1 MNEIHLSKSKYCR
14 AIQCNKMLW
23 LEKNKPEE
31 KGEMDNQAVL
41 DNGTKVGELAKGIF
55 GKHTNIEYDE
65 NLDKM
70 IYDTKEAL
78 KESSNIITEASF
90 KYKNNFCS
98 IDILKVNGNSVE
110 IYEVKSSTE
119 IKDIY
124 LDDISYQFYILNK
137 LEYKV
142 TKASIIYINNQYI
155 RHGELNLSEF
165 FNSEDVTDIVQ
176 EKQKEIESKIKE
188 INEYMK
194 QEAEPKQEIGMQCF
208 KPYQCQFWKYCTK
221 HLPEHNVFQIRKMH
235 KDKALKFYYEGKTNF
250 KDLLEEN
257 MNWKFKQQIEF
268 EEFNYEPHIDK
279 QKIREFMKNLYYPI
293 YFLDFETMQTAIPEF
308 DNSKPYQQIPFQY
321 SLHYITKED
330 GELLHKE
337 FLAESG
343 MDPRRKLA
351 EQLVKDIP
359 KDVCVTAYNMMFEK
373 GRIKELAEI
382 FPDLSEHLMNIHNHI
397 QDLMIPFS
405 ERMYYCKDMQ
415 GSYSIKY
422 VLPALFPNDPEL
434 NYHNLPLIHNGG
446 EAMNIFPKIKDMSK
460 EEQKKA
466 RYGLLKYCELDTYAM
481 VKVWEKLKEV

>member
-55 GKHTNIEYDE
+55 GNYTNIEYDE

-78 KESSNIITEASF
+78 KESSNVITEASF

-137 LEYKV
+137 LGYKV
-142 TKASIIYINNQYI
+142 TKASIGYINNQYI
-155 RHGELNLSEF
+155 RHGELNLSEL
-165 FNSEDVTDIVQ
+165 FNIEDVTDIVQ
-176 EKQKEIESKIKE
+176 EKQKEIEAKIKE
-188 INEYMK
+188 INKYMK
-194 QEAEPKQEIGMQCF
+194 QEDEPKQEIGMQCF

-235 KDKALKFYYEGKTNF
+235 KDKALKFYYEGKINF
-250 KDLLEEN
+250 KDLLEEE

-268 EEFNYEPHIDK
+268 QEFNYEPHIDK

-293 YFLDFETMQTAIPEF
+293 YFLDFETMQPAIPEF

-321 SLHYITKED
+321 SLHHIEKEN
-330 GELLHKE
+330 GKLFHKE

-343 MDPRRKLA
+343 TDPRRKLA

-359 KDVCVTAYNMMFEK
+359 KDVCTTAYNMSFEK

-382 FPDLSEHLMNIHNHI
+382 FPDLSVHLMNIHDHI

-460 EEQKKA
+460 EEQEKA

-481 VKVWEKLKEV
+481 AKVWEKLKNI

>member
-55 GKHTNIEYDE
+55 GNYTNIEYDE

-98 IDILKVNGNSVE
+98 IDILKVNENSVE

-137 LEYKV
+137 LGYKV
-142 TKASIIYINNQYI
+142 TKASIVYVNNKYI

-321 SLHYITKED
+321 SLHYIEKEN
-330 GELLHKE
+330 GELFHKE

-343 MDPRRKLA
+343 TDPRRKLA

-382 FPDLSEHLMNIHNHI
+382 FPDLSEHLMNIHEHI

-460 EEQKKA
+460 EEQEKA

>member
-55 GKHTNIEYDE
+55 GNYTNIEYDE

-70 IYDTKEAL
+70 IYYTKEAL

-137 LEYKV
+137 LGYKV
-142 TKASIIYINNQYI
+142 TKASIVYINNQYI
-155 RHGELNLSEF
+155 RHGELNLSEL
-165 FNSEDVTDIVQ
+165 FNIEDVTDIVQ
-176 EKQKEIESKIKE
+176 EKQKEIEAKIKE

-194 QEAEPKQEIGMQCF
+194 QKAEPKQEIGMQCF

-235 KDKALKFYYEGKTNF
+235 KDKALKFYYEGKINF
-250 KDLLEEN
+250 KDLLEEE

-268 EEFNYEPHIDK
+268 QEFNYEPHIDK

-321 SLHYITKED
+321 SLHYIEKEN
-330 GELLHKE
+330 GELFHKE

-343 MDPRRKLA
+343 TDPRRKLA

-382 FPDLSEHLMNIHNHI
+382 FPDLSEHLMNIHEHI

-460 EEQKKA
+460 EEQEKA

-481 VKVWEKLKEV
+481 VKVWEKLKDI

>member
-31 KGEMDNQAVL
+31 KGEIDNQAVL

-55 GKHTNIEYDE
+55 GNYTNIEYDE

-137 LEYKV
+137 LGYKV

-382 FPDLSEHLMNIHNHI
+382 FPDLSEHLMNIHEHI

-460 EEQKKA
+460 EEQEKA

>member
-31 KGEMDNQAVL
+31 KGKMDNQAVL

-137 LEYKV
+137 LGYKV

-481 VKVWEKLKEV
+481 VKVWEKLKDI

>member
-1 MNEIHLSKSKYCR
+1 MNEMHLSKSKYCR

-55 GKHTNIEYDE
+55 GNYTNIEYDE

-98 IDILKVNGNSVE
+98 IDILKVNENSVE

-137 LEYKV
+137 LGYKV

-321 SLHYITKED
+321 SLHYIEKEN
-330 GELLHKE
+330 GELFHKE

-343 MDPRRKLA
+343 TDPRRKLA

-382 FPDLSEHLMNIHNHI
+382 FPDLSEHLMNIHEHI

-460 EEQKKA
+460 EEQEKA

>member
-98 IDILKVNGNSVE
+98 IDILKVNENSVE

-137 LEYKV
+137 LGYKV

-321 SLHYITKED
+321 SLHYIEKEN
-330 GELLHKE
+330 GELFHKE

-343 MDPRRKLA
+343 TDPRRKLA

-382 FPDLSEHLMNIHNHI
+382 FPDLSEHLMNIHEHI

-481 VKVWEKLKEV
+481 VKVWEKLKDI